1 MSSNLL
7 STASATADYE
17 SHLTQSSLQPQSTKE
32 ILKPTP
38 NAGDEPTTT
47 STTTSSSLA
56 ASLSNKITFNQ
67 TFFDNQ
73 ANALNP
79 KFNPLLY
86 KKQTKLEKITA
97 NYTSGE
103 IKLDES
109 PKAKL
114 EPSSSS
120 SFTLPPLTNQHNTT
134 TTTTTAASS
143 ISRDGFVTNQR
154 YQTLKDNKRN
164 ESQLTHCCDEAYP
177 VVAENNDDSA
187 TNTLNSSSDEDL
199 NSKSLTSS
207 SSSSSSKASS
217 IESGSDCEMDKE
229 NVVINMPSDEEYY
242 EGYGEGFG
250 KEEKVDTLN
259 GLTNK
264 SKEKFESMV
273 KKKDSESGFKSS
285 ETFFDRFLFINENL
299 KTITL
304 TLTIIL

>member
-47 STTTSSSLA
+47 STTTSSSLS

-86 KKQTKLEKITA
+86 KKQTKLEKITT

-109 PKAKL
+109 PKAKI
-114 EPSSSS
+114 EPSSSSS
-120 SFTLPPLTNQHNTT
+120 SFTLPPLTNQHN
-134 TTTTTAASS
+134 TTTTAASS

-177 VVAENNDDSA
+177 VVAENNEDSP
-187 TNTLNSSSDEDL
+187 TLNSSSDEDS
-199 NSKSLTSS
+199 NTKSLTTSSS
-207 SSSSSSKASS
+207 SSSSSSKASLTDS
-217 IESGSDCEMDKE
+217 ESDCEMDKE
-229 NVVINMPSDEEYY
+229 NVVINMPSDEENY

-264 SKEKFESMV
+264 PKEKFESMV
-273 KKKDSESGFKSS
+273 KKKDSESGFNSS
-285 ETFFDRFLFINENL
+285 EKFFDRFLFIHENL
-299 KTITL
+299 KTITMIL
-304 TLTIIL
+304 IIIL